1 MGLIEVLGID
11 WRVLIAQFFNFA
23 ILLFVLYKFAYRPMF
38 KMLDERRKKIED
50 GIENSLRAEERLAKI
65 EASEKN
71 IIKKAKM
78 EAAEIIKKAKNDS
91 EEMRKMELA
100 KTKEEIGKMMSQER
114 ENMRIEKT
122 KVLREINKEVSG
134 LVSLALERVLGEKF
148 SEKKDEDFIKKVI
161 TKIK

>member
-1 MGLIEVLGID
+1 
-11 WRVLIAQFFNFA
+11 
-23 ILLFVLYKFAYRPMF
+23 MF